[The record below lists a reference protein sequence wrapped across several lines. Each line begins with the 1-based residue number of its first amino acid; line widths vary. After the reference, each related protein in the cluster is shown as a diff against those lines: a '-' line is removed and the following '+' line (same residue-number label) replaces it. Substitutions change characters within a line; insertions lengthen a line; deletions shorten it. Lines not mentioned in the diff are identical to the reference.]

1 MPNYPHRPSITADEA
16 RARIDSLCHAVSETE
31 QLPIA
36 DALGRVLAEDV
47 ASPVNVPEANNSA
60 MDGYAMP
67 MVPELSGL
75 RGNLLLDILL
85 RVNWDPANVSGL

>member
-47 ASPVNVPEANNSA
+47 CEPP
-60 MDGYAMP
+60 
-67 MVPELSGL
+67 
-75 RGNLLLDILL
+75 
-85 RVNWDPANVSGL
+85 